1 MKTENRIRT
10 DIYPAPLNDSQMGVY
25 LNQMNDIGNTK
36 YNIPVIRFYENDIQQ
51 ISHDFVCPFHL
62 SQAPLFMRPLF
73 PCSAVR

>member
-36 YNIPVIRFYENDIQQ
+36 YNIPVI
-51 ISHDFVCPFHL
+51 
-62 SQAPLFMRPLF
+62 
-73 PCSAVR
+73 